1 MKGYVHVYTGDG
13 KGKTTA
19 SLGLCVRAVG
29 AGKRVLLVQFLKK
42 GEFSEIK
49 GLKYFGGRVDVM
61 QFGSGR
67 FVRGR
72 PDKSDVELASRG
84 LLRARELMESG
95 RYHMVILDEINVAV
109 NMGLLDVADV
119 LQVIRNRPDDV
130 EIVLTGRY
138 APDAFVEAADL
149 VTECRMVKHYFQKG
163 VRAREGIEK

>member
-1 MKGYVHVYTGDG
+1 MKGYVQVYTGDG

-49 GLKYFGGRVDVM
+49 GLKYFGDRIKIM

-67 FVRGR
+67 FVKGK
-72 PDKSDVELASRG
+72 PEKSDIELASKG
-84 LLRARELMESG
+84 LLSAERLMESG
-95 RYHMVILDEINVAV
+95 TYDIVILDEVNVAV
-109 NMGLLDVADV
+109 NMGLIDVAE
-119 LQVIRNRPDDV
+119 VIKVIKKKPDNV
-130 EIVLTGRY
+130 ELILTGRY
-138 APDAFVEAADL
+138 APKEIVEAADL

-163 VRAREGIEK
+163 VKAREGIEK

>member
-1 MKGYVHVYTGDG
+1 MKGYVQVYTGDG

-49 GLKYFGGRVDVM
+49 GLRYFGDRIKIM

-67 FVRGR
+67 FVKGK
-72 PDKSDVELASRG
+72 PEKSDIELASKG
-84 LLRARELMESG
+84 LLSAERLMESG
-95 RYHMVILDEINVAV
+95 TYDIVILDEVNVAV
-109 NMGLLDVADV
+109 NMGLIDVAE
-119 LQVIRNRPDDV
+119 VIKVIKKKPDNV
-130 EIVLTGRY
+130 ELILTGRY
-138 APDAFVEAADL
+138 APKEIVEAADL

-163 VRAREGIEK
+163 VKAREGIEK